1 MDITSSDRSYN
12 TIIMLVSLDGQFRY
26 VVYIMKICVAKLEIE
41 TRKGKPKLLI
51 SMNWLRLNKC

>member
-1 MDITSSDRSYN
+1 
-12 TIIMLVSLDGQFRY
+12 MLVSLDGQFRY